1 MLDKQKDKF
10 INKVFTLN
18 ESEYCFSKANP
29 AIHLAGR
36 FAAKESIKKCLY
48 SSTVTSAIE
57 FNQIEVLSRDNG
69 APYISKIKDLAIK
82 EIQISIS
89 HETDFAI
96 AMAAILL

>member
-1 MLDKQKDKF
+1 MFVYKKTTKQHIF
-10 INKVFTLN
+10 FYF
-18 ESEYCFSKANP
+18 SEK
-29 AIHLAGR
+29 
-36 FAAKESIKKCLY
+36 SIKKCLY
-48 SSTVTSAIE
+48 SSTVTSTIE
-57 FNQIEVLSRDNG
+57 FNQIEILSRDDG